1 MAIQTVNIGQIAND
15 GTGDDLREAFVKVN
29 NNFAELSARSPEQ
42 TTGANLGA
50 SGEGIF
56 AQISGTE
63 LQFKKLVGGTA
74 VTLASDGNTVTVN
87 STASGLPSVQV
98 FADNNNLTLDSS
110 SNALTIAG
118 GGTTTTNLS
127 GTTITVSSV
136 TSVQTDAT
144 PQLGGDL
151 NANNKNIT
159 NVANMTGLV
168 HSIDVRKFNGVETS
182 NVLELDL
189 GLAHPASFSTGLE
202 YLMRNLTIDF
212 DNGTS
217 TFTESTE
224 PTAEF
229 GTSFS

>member
-56 AQISGTE
+56 AQISLAE
-63 LQFKKLVGGTA
+63 LQFKKIVAGSA
-74 VTLASDGNTVTVN
+74 ITLASDANTVTIN
-87 STASGLPSVQV
+87 STATGLPSVQV
-98 FADNNNLTLDSS
+98 FADNNNLTLDSN

-136 TSVQTDAT
+136 TSVQTDTAPKLTAT
-144 PQLGGDL
+144 L
-151 NANNKNIT
+151 NAQTNDIT
-159 NVANMTGLV
+159 NVGNMTGLV
-168 HSIDVRKFNGVETS
+168 HNLDIRKMDGIQSYVN
-182 NVLELDL
+182 ELDL
-189 GLAHPASFSTGLE
+189 GLFNPESFSTGLE
-202 YLMRNLTIDF
+202 YLIHNMTVDF
-212 DNGTS
+212 DNGSS
-217 TFTESTE
+217 TFTASAQ
-224 PTAEF
+224 PTAQF

>member
-1 MAIQTVNIGQIAND
+1 MAIQTINIGTIAND

-29 NNFAELSARSPEQ
+29 NNFSELSARSPEQ

-56 AQISGTE
+56 AQISLAE
-63 LQFKKLVGGTA
+63 LQFKKIVAGSA
-74 VTLASDGNTVTVN
+74 ITLASDANTVTIN
-87 STASGLPSVQV
+87 STATGLPSVQV
-98 FADNNNLTLDSS
+98 FADNNNLTLDSN

-136 TSVQTDAT
+136 TSVQTDTAPKLTAT
-144 PQLGGDL
+144 L
-151 NANNKNIT
+151 NAQTNDIT
-159 NVANMTGLV
+159 NVGNMTGLV
-168 HSIDVRKFNGVETS
+168 HNLDIRKMEGIQSYVN
-182 NVLELDL
+182 ELDL
-189 GLAHPASFSTGLE
+189 GLFNPESFSTGLE
-202 YLMRNLTIDF
+202 YLIHNMTVDF
-212 DNGTS
+212 DNGSS
-217 TFTESTE
+217 TFTASAQ

>member
-56 AQISGTE
+56 AQISLAE
-63 LQFKKLVGGTA
+63 LQFKKIVAGSA
-74 VTLASDGNTVTVN
+74 ITLASDANTVTIN
-87 STASGLPSVQV
+87 STATGLPSVQV
-98 FADNNNLTLDSS
+98 FADNNNLTLDSN

-136 TSVQTDAT
+136 TSVQTDTAPKLTAT
-144 PQLGGDL
+144 L
-151 NANNKNIT
+151 NAQTNDIT
-159 NVANMTGLV
+159 NVGNMTGLV
-168 HSIDVRKFNGVETS
+168 HNLDIRKMDGIQSYVN
-182 NVLELDL
+182 ELDL
-189 GLAHPASFSTGLE
+189 GLFNPDSFSTGLE
-202 YLMRNLTIDF
+202 YLIHNMTVDF
-212 DNGTS
+212 DNGSS
-217 TFTESTE
+217 TFTASAQ

>member
-56 AQISGTE
+56 AQISLAE
-63 LQFKKLVGGTA
+63 LQFKKIVAGSA
-74 VTLASDGNTVTVN
+74 ITLASDANTVTIN
-87 STASGLPSVQV
+87 STATGLPSVQV
-98 FADNNNLTLDSS
+98 FADNNNLTLDSN

-136 TSVQTDAT
+136 TSVQNDTAPKLTAT
-144 PQLGGDL
+144 L
-151 NANNKNIT
+151 NAQTNDIT
-159 NVANMTGLV
+159 NVGNMTGLV
-168 HSIDVRKFNGVETS
+168 HNLDIRKMDGIQSYVN
-182 NVLELDL
+182 ELDL
-189 GLAHPASFSTGLE
+189 GLFNPESFSTGLE
-202 YLMRNLTIDF
+202 YLIHNMTVDF
-212 DNGTS
+212 DNGSS
-217 TFTESTE
+217 TFTASAQ

>member
-1 MAIQTVNIGQIAND
+1 MAIQTINIGTIAND

-56 AQISGTE
+56 AQISLAE
-63 LQFKKLVGGTA
+63 LQFKKIVAGSA
-74 VTLASDGNTVTVN
+74 ITLASDANTVTIN
-87 STASGLPSVQV
+87 STATGLPSVQV
-98 FADNNNLTLDSS
+98 FADNNNLTLDSN

-136 TSVQTDAT
+136 TSVQTDTAPKLTAT
-144 PQLGGDL
+144 L
-151 NANNKNIT
+151 NAQTNDIT
-159 NVANMTGLV
+159 NVGNMTGLV
-168 HSIDVRKFNGVETS
+168 HNLDIRKMDGIQSYVN
-182 NVLELDL
+182 ELDL
-189 GLAHPASFSTGLE
+189 GLFNPESFSTGLE
-202 YLMRNLTIDF
+202 YLIHNMTVDF
-212 DNGTS
+212 DNGSS
-217 TFTESTE
+217 TFTASAQ

>member
-56 AQISGTE
+56 AQISLAE
-63 LQFKKLVGGTA
+63 LQFKKIVAGSA
-74 VTLASDGNTVTVN
+74 ITLASDANTVTIN
-87 STASGLPSVQV
+87 STATGLPSVQV
-98 FADNNNLTLDSS
+98 FADNNNLTLDSN

-136 TSVQTDAT
+136 TSVQTDTAPKLTAT
-144 PQLGGDL
+144 L
-151 NANNKNIT
+151 NAQTNDIT
-159 NVANMTGLV
+159 NVGNM
-168 HSIDVRKFNGVETS
+168 
-182 NVLELDL
+182 
-189 GLAHPASFSTGLE
+189 FST
-202 YLMRNLTIDF
+202 
-212 DNGTS
+212 
-217 TFTESTE
+217 
-224 PTAEF
+224 
-229 GTSFS
+229 

>member
-56 AQISGTE
+56 AQISLAE
-63 LQFKKLVGGTA
+63 LQFKKIVAGSA
-74 VTLASDGNTVTVN
+74 ITLASDANTVTIN
-87 STASGLPSVQV
+87 STATGLPSVQV
-98 FADNNNLTLDSS
+98 FADNNNLTLDSN

-136 TSVQTDAT
+136 TSVQTDTAPKLTAT
-144 PQLGGDL
+144 L
-151 NANNKNIT
+151 NAQTNDIT
-159 NVANMTGLV
+159 NVGNMTGLV
-168 HSIDVRKFNGVETS
+168 HNLDIRKMDGIQSFVN
-182 NVLELDL
+182 ELDL
-189 GLAHPASFSTGLE
+189 GLFNPESFSTGLE
-202 YLMRNLTIDF
+202 YLIHNMTVDF
-212 DNGTS
+212 DNGSS
-217 TFTESTE
+217 TFTASAQ

>member
-1 MAIQTVNIGQIAND
+1 MAIQTINIGTIAND

-29 NNFAELSARSPEQ
+29 NNFSELSARSPEQ

-56 AQISGTE
+56 AQISLAE
-63 LQFKKLVGGTA
+63 LQFKKIVAGSA
-74 VTLASDGNTVTVN
+74 ITLASDANTVTIN
-87 STASGLPSVQV
+87 STATGLPSVQV
-98 FADNNNLTLDSS
+98 FADNNNLTLDSN

-136 TSVQTDAT
+136 TSVQTDTAPKLTAT
-144 PQLGGDL
+144 L
-151 NANNKNIT
+151 NAQTNDIT
-159 NVANMTGLV
+159 NVGNMTGLV
-168 HSIDVRKFNGVETS
+168 HNLDIRKMDGIQSYVN
-182 NVLELDL
+182 ELDL
-189 GLAHPASFSTGLE
+189 GLFNPESFSTGLE
-202 YLMRNLTIDF
+202 YLIHNMTVDF
-212 DNGTS
+212 DNGSS
-217 TFTESTE
+217 TFTASAQ